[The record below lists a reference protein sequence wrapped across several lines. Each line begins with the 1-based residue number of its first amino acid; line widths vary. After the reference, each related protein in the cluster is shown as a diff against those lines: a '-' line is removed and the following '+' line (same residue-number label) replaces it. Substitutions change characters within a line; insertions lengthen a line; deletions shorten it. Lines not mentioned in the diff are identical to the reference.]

1 MNHIETIKAR
11 ALAALH
17 AQELPTQPWALK
29 NRVAVTVIGVSRAM
43 FTECMAAKREVPRLT
58 KGDHKSIQRDIL
70 KRLAAPVNTGMPL
83 P

>member
-11 ALAALH
+11 ALDALH
-17 AQELPTQPWALK
+17 AEPLPTNAWALK
-29 NRVAVTVIGVSRAM
+29 NRVAVTVLGVSTAI
-43 FTECMAAKREVPRLT
+43 FSECMAAKREVPRLT
-58 KGDHKSIQRDIL
+58 KGDHKNIQRDIL